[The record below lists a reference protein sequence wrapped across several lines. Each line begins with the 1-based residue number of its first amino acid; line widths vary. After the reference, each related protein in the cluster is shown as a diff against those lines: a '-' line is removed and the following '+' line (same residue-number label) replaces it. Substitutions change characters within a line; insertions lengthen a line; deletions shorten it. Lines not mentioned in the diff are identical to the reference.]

1 MTCFTFNCHC
11 HFDSHAGSQGKVL
24 PTAADTTIIDSPLPW
39 RPDTKPLMLAPMQGL
54 SNRNLRSLFID
65 WVRPDVVFSEFI
77 RVAGGKRSTLRPAQL
92 QDLAPH
98 QGGVPLIAQLIGR
111 QPELLAEAAQ
121 VLQNSGVSHINLNLG
136 CPFGRTTSSAIGGE
150 LLSQPEQIPPLLDAL
165 RKVVTG
171 SFSVKL
177 RAGYDQPRQIFEL
190 LPLMEASGVDFL
202 VLHPRTVVQQY
213 RGHAD
218 HSITAEAV
226 QHTRLPIIA
235 NGDITTA
242 AQGQQLLKNTEV
254 AGLMLGRGALADPL
268 LFSRLR
274 DKAPAVPTPE
284 ELQQNCKHLLQ
295 ELLPRYK
302 QRYCGK
308 AQVLA
313 KLQSLLPY
321 LHSNGSERVLDQLKG
336 AKTLDAFEI
345 QLGDSDKKP

>member
-1 MTCFTFNCHC
+1 M
-11 HFDSHAGSQGKVL
+11 SAI
-24 PTAADTTIIDSPLPW
+24 DTTVINSTLPW
-39 RPDTKPLMLAPMQGL
+39 RSDTKPLMLAPMQGL
-54 SNRNLRSLFID
+54 SNRDLRSLFID
-65 WVRPDVVFSEFI
+65 WVRPDAVFSEFI
-77 RVAGGKRSTLRPAQL
+77 RVAGGKRRTLRPVQL

-98 QGGVPLIAQLIGR
+98 QGEVPLIAQLIGH

-121 VLQNSGVSHINLNLG
+121 SLQNAGVRHINLNLG
-136 CPFGRTTSSAIGGE
+136 CPFGRTTSSSIGGE
-150 LLSQPEQIPPLLDAL
+150 LLSQPQQIPPLLDAL
-165 RKVVTG
+165 RQVITG

-190 LPLMEASGVDFL
+190 LPLMEAAGVDFL

-213 RGHAD
+213 RGSAD

-226 QHTRLPIIA
+226 QTTRLPIIA
-235 NGDITTA
+235 NGDIITA
-242 AQGQQLLKNTEV
+242 AQGRQLLIDTGA

-274 DKAPAVPTPE
+274 SQAPPVPTPE
-284 ELQQNCKHLLQ
+284 ELRRNYKHLLH

-302 QRYCGK
+302 QRYCGQ

-321 LHSNGSERVLDQLKG
+321 LQSIGSERIVEPLKS
-336 AKTLDAFEI
+336 AKTLDAFETH
-345 QLGDSDKKP
+345 LGDSDQKP

>member
-1 MTCFTFNCHC
+1 M
-11 HFDSHAGSQGKVL
+11 
-24 PTAADTTIIDSPLPW
+24 PAADTTIIDSHLPW
-39 RPDTKPLMLAPMQGL
+39 RSDTKPLMLAPMQGL
-54 SNRNLRSLFID
+54 SNRGLRSLFID
-65 WVRPDVVFSEFI
+65 WVRPDSVFSEFI
-77 RVAGGKRSTLRPAQL
+77 RIAGGKRRTLRPTQL

-98 QGGVPLIAQLIGR
+98 QGATPLIAQLIGR

-121 VLQNSGVSHINLNLG
+121 TLQNAGIRHINLNLG

-177 RAGYDQPRQIFEL
+177 RAGFDQPRQIFEL
-190 LPLMEASGVDFL
+190 LPLMEAAGVDFL

-213 RGHAD
+213 SGSAD

-226 QHTRLPIIA
+226 QATRLPVIA

-242 AQGQQLLKNTEV
+242 ARGQQLLTDTGV

-268 LFSRLR
+268 LFSRIR
-274 DKAPAVPTPE
+274 NQAPALPTPE
-284 ELQQNCKHLLQ
+284 ELQQNGRRLLQ
-295 ELLPRYK
+295 ELLPLYK
-302 QRYCGK
+302 QRYCGQ

-321 LHSNGSERVLDQLKG
+321 LYSGACEKITEPLKS
-336 AKTLDAFEI
+336 AITLDAFETL
-345 QLGDSDKKP
+345 LGDSGKKP